1 MKTSF
6 FFYLLLIVLSGCL
19 SADPSALRDL
29 SGDVPGAGMGGNG
42 NDGPTAGNL
51 GLPLVIPQLGSTTVA
66 TNVTIRGVD
75 FTPGVMEV
83 EFGGVPCL
91 GINVIS
97 TTQITCT
104 VEPQVAGAVPVVV
117 KKNGNIQFELT
128 SGFIFV
134 PEPGSVFGLV
144 SISPYIGPTVGGTS
158 LTIIGSGFT
167 GAVDVSVGGNPCG
180 GVNVISS
187 SLLTCTTPA
196 GAIGARDVV
205 ITKGAETVTATAG
218 FNYVGDPTL
227 STVLPASGAATLG
240 TNVTLSGSNFVSG
253 AIVTISTT
261 AGTYYC
267 QNVNVAPAGTS
278 LTCLI
283 PAISAGIAQSITTAA
298 NVTVINPDGQSSVL
312 NSSFTYL
319 QPPVYSSQSFT
330 GGVSAPPVDGV
341 LSNLGTAI
349 QWNIAGQNFQAGVE
363 VRVNGVVATNC
374 TRLSTT
380 LIRCLTS
387 IPNLG
392 SNTSNFPLTIA
403 NVDGQFDTN
412 VITFAGRPAITST
425 SPSIAPTNTA
435 GYEVMLV
442 GENIASHNGSNPN
455 IRIRNAASSAELG
468 VCTVVSNLLPS
479 CTLPNLASAQ
489 NTTIR
494 FTNSYGYTADYQHL
508 TFDFLAQVLIAYPAH
523 LGDAGGTT
531 KLGRIPLGGV
541 YRIGARLSNLSGTY
555 PVTDLSFDTSSLSN
569 TSFSL
574 DTDLSTCTNTITP
587 AGNCELYIKYEG
599 SELRAQDAPEPIIIH
614 YNNGGG
620 MVSSSISLGSVM
632 TIPLKVSRSSLN
644 FGNINFGNNHN
655 GKKPKMLRVLQV
667 HNRSDRSLTIDT
679 SLTNFDV
686 GTQFRFA
693 GGGSF
698 PGITSDSY
706 SNSTACPSTGI
717 LPANMK
723 CSIFIEF
730 IPATSGVQADR
741 LEIQYNGG
749 MIKEV
754 SLSGESSS
762 STSNTC
768 DPVASPFGAG
778 SGTIGSPYLICSLS
792 QFESLVTNLNSVGAE
807 ATWRTYNYKLTDD
820 INISSIGNFTLN
832 FSSAGAS
839 GGSFDGGGFALRQP
853 SGNTSIFN
861 INGSTVSI
869 KNLHID
875 SFNTSI
881 AASGSGFV
889 FTNLTT
895 ASTSLTMDN
904 VVLLGEL
911 ARGSSLQSN
920 FFGGVSSG
928 DYLVEQV
935 QILSRVTG
943 ASNQGGTFIGLH
955 SGGNITAK
963 NIGLFGVGSG
973 GGFQSGVSIGALS
986 ANANLILNDYVT
998 WKNAN
1003 FLSPGLVSSLIG
1015 NAKLLVDRCEIN
1027 SDGLDAGLIY
1037 SFALTTVA
1045 DIEKCGFFGNHSLGL
1060 IPLNSSPN
1068 LHLKQSVHAGHMIG
1082 TTTTSGLGGHW
1093 NGGSSAGWTAGFAT
1107 DLIMTH
1113 RMTGYASVQ
1122 SGALFQT
1129 ALSVYENTILTNV
1142 YVGWPLNERSLFGPS
1157 VTTAVNSWSQTM
1169 PSTNICSSCFYQTG
1183 IGNNLNPDPTK
1194 VNAVA
1199 KSQMMSFLPEIT
1211 NGANWRTDH
1220 YDSAQN
1226 IGYPYP
1232 ILDWMDD
1239 DFMP

>member
-479 CTLPNLASAQ
+479 CTLPNLATAQ

-508 TFDFLAQVLIAYPAH
+508 PFDFLAQVLVSYPPDI
-523 LGDAGGTT
+523 GDGGGLT
-531 KLGRIPLGGV
+531 KLGRIPLGSKYKIGV
-541 YRIGARLSNLSGTY
+541 RLSNLSGTY
-555 PVTDLSFDTSSLSN
+555 PVTDLSFDTTSITN
-569 TSFSL
+569 TSFSIDPD
-574 DTDLSTCTNTITP
+574 DTTCTNTIAA
-587 AGNCELYIKYEG
+587 AGSCEVYLEYDG
-599 SELRAQDAPEPIIIH
+599 SDLKAEDAPEPIIVN

-620 MVSSSISLGSVM
+620 MVANSITLGSVM
-632 TIPLKVSRSSLN
+632 TIPLKVSRTSLD
-644 FGNINFGNNHN
+644 FGNVDYGNNHN
-655 GKKPKMLRVLQV
+655 GKKPKMLRVFQV
-667 HNRSDRSLTIDT
+667 QNRSDRSLTIDT
-679 SLTNFDV
+679 ALTNFDI

-693 GGGSF
+693 GGGAF
-698 PGITSDSY
+698 PGVTSDTY
-706 SNSTACPSTGI
+706 ANSTACPSTGVI
-717 LPANMK
+717 TPNMK

-730 IPATSGVQADR
+730 IPATSGIQNDT
-741 LEIQYNGG
+741 LEIVYNNGAV
-749 MIKEV
+749 KEV
-754 SLSGESSS
+754 ALTGESNSA
-762 STSNTC
+762 TTNTC
-768 DPVASPFGAG
+768 NPAGSPFGGGAG
-778 SGTIGSPYLICSLS
+778 TSGSPYFICSLT
-792 QFESLVTNLNSVGAE
+792 QFETLIANLNLAGADT
-807 ATWRTYNYKLTDD
+807 TWRTYHYKMTDD
-820 INISSIGNFTLN
+820 INVSSIGTFTLN

-839 GGSFDGGGFALRQP
+839 GGSFDGGGFFLRAP
-853 SGNTSIFN
+853 SGNTVLFN
-861 INGSTVSI
+861 PSSSTFAI
-869 KNLHID
+869 YNLQVD
-875 SFNTSI
+875 SFDVTPSGI
-881 AASGSGFV
+881 ANSGFV
-889 FTNLTT
+889 VANLS
-895 ASTSLTMDN
+895 AADLTISYATI
-904 VVLLGEL
+904 LG
-911 ARGSSLQSN
+911 
-920 FFGGVSSG
+920 
-928 DYLVEQV
+928 QV
-935 QILSRVTG
+935 NRNAANHS
-943 ASNQGGTFIGLH
+943 AFIGLFSSGTINASH
-955 SGGNITAK
+955 INILSNIYGTGGGSTIFSTASGGVAVLSNISTYGIS
-963 NIGLFGVGSG
+963 NTSPGVSVVNSTGNLTINNYVQWQDGGWPGGVGSG
-973 GGFQSGVSIGALS
+973 AALTTLAGTAS
-986 ANANLILNDYVT
+986 FTIN
-998 WKNAN
+998 
-1003 FLSPGLVSSLIG
+1003 
-1015 NAKLLVDRCEIN
+1015 RCELN
-1027 SDGLDAGLIY
+1027 SDGVTAGIVRSIALNTFPTINECAIFGTHSAGLLPQNN
-1037 SFALTTVA
+1037 SVSLQLNRSVA
-1045 DIEKCGFFGNHSLGL
+1045 ATRVVGPTAAGGISGIREGNG
-1060 IPLNSSPN
+1060 
-1068 LHLKQSVHAGHMIG
+1068 
-1082 TTTTSGLGGHW
+1082 W
-1093 NGGSSAGWTAGFAT
+1093 NGGQIN
-1107 DLIMTH
+1107 DLIMAIRVENMYGNGVFYTQFSP
-1113 RMTGYASVQ
+1113 YQ
-1122 SGALFQT
+1122 S
-1129 ALSVYENTILTNV
+1129 TNV
-1142 YVGWPLNERSLFGPS
+1142 NNLYVGWPLNERTLYSIS
-1157 VTTAVNSWSQTM
+1157 VNTPINSWSDTM
-1169 PSTNICSSCFYQTG
+1169 PVSNMCSSCFVQMGVGT
-1183 IGNNLNPDPTK
+1183 NNTPDATK
-1194 VNAVA
+1194 VTLVA
-1199 KSQMMSFLPEIT
+1199 KSQMMSFMPGIT